1 MRPGLNRLL
10 PFVCCAALGIGGG
23 AAVES
28 EGDFIGSDGPVAD
41 AVPPQPKPLRA
52 PVSAGP
58 GLGPSDQ
65 RMPIPEPLPVDPD
78 EVLWRQVILEDG
90 RVVVIRGRLAPATGA
105 KLLRD
110 AFIIKQDQVVDRT
123 PLNPDDDVL
132 HQVRMLSRV
141 QPLTG
146 LVPAES
152 FHVMTAMEFMD
163 RPPLD
168 LPPQVVENLGGAEG
182 TLYWHQVVI
191 AEGRVMI
198 FWDRLTEGGQSVRDG
213 FLIDRQEVVSHMF
226 LDAGADAVQQ
236 ADIFAADVFGGDATN
251 LGPLEPAAEGN
262 VLIVA
267 DYLDDFG
274 GQGNGQLGGDFALKA
289 FVSQQ
294 PTTEP
299 GTDPGTDPPPV
310 SPSGGIG
317 GF

>member
-1 MRPGLNRLL
+1 MRPSMILLL
-10 PFVCCAALGIGGG
+10 PFLCAIPAFAGSLG
-23 AAVES
+23 AVES
-28 EGDFIGSDGPVAD
+28 EGYFSGSGAAAAAIEAQPDVLPRPPADGISIAGNE
-41 AVPPQPKPLRA
+41 QPTPRA
-52 PVSAGP
+52 TEES
-58 GLGPSDQ
+58 L
-65 RMPIPEPLPVDPD
+65 D
-78 EVLWRQVILEDG
+78 EVLWRQVILENG
-90 RVVVIRGRLAPATGA
+90 RVVVIRDRLAPETGA

-110 AFIIKQDQVVDRT
+110 AFLVADGVVVDRT
-123 PLNPDDDVL
+123 PLNPDDEVM
-132 HQVRMLSRV
+132 HQLRLISRV

-152 FHVMTAMEFMD
+152 VHVFIAMEFLS
-163 RPPLD
+163 RPTPQ
-168 LPPQVVENLGGAEG
+168 LPPQVVESLGGAEAVR
-182 TLYWHQVVI
+182 YWHQVVI
-191 AEGRVMI
+191 AEGRVMV

-226 LDAGADAVQQ
+226 LDAGADAVRQ
-236 ADIFAADVFGGDATN
+236 ADIFAADVFGGDAN
-251 LGPLEPAAEGN
+251 SLGPLEPAAEDN

-294 PTTEP
+294 PETDP